1 MKNNIIMIQKTMVLA
16 MSFLALVSCKSS
28 LNNKNLVQEVKDY
41 KNLSF
46 IPLSPE
52 TVASFQ
58 NNIKSKQ
65 VLVEPDNFVWG
76 LSVVKWEGKYHAYYS
91 RWKKTYEH
99 KGWMTHCE
107 IAHAVSDNP
116 AGPFE
121 FVNVVLDAAKTSGW
135 DVNNSHNPYAVVADG
150 KICLYY
156 IANDIKALLEK
167 EKSSD
172 PTDNWFDENRSEIRD
187 SQRIGVAV
195 ANSPAGPFVRSEN
208 VVVAPDDVKFKKI
221 AVNPAVIYKDKKYV
235 MIMKGD
241 DLKHEEPF
249 RIQLVGTSMK
259 PNGPFEFKKKPVYA
273 EAQTEDAS
281 MWFDQVINKYYM
293 VCHVMGKSEL
303 ALFNSKDGFDWQQ
316 DERNIFMKK
325 EFILSDGTLWKPK
338 RVERPFVL
346 TNEKGQPIMIYVAVY
361 DNNVNGNIAIPIEY
375 KN

>member
-1 MKNNIIMIQKTMVLA
+1 MIRKYI
-16 MSFLALVSCKSS
+16 LVAVSIFTLTSCKSTLQNS
-28 LNNKNLVQEVKDY
+28 AKVQQVKDY

-46 IPLSPE
+46 TPISPE

-58 NNIKSKQ
+58 NNIKTKQ

-91 RWKKTYEH
+91 RWNKEQEH

-116 AGPFE
+116 EGPFE
-121 FVNVVLDAAKTSGW
+121 FVNVVLEEKKMTGW
-135 DVNNSHNPYAVVADG
+135 DVNNSHNPYAVIAEG

-156 IANDIKALLEK
+156 IANDIKSLLK
-167 EKSSD
+167 KD
-172 PTDNWFDENRSEIRD
+172 NITYPTDDWLNENRTEIRD

-195 ANSPAGPFVRSEN
+195 ADNPAGPFVRSEN
-208 VVVAPDDVKFKKI
+208 VVVEPDNTKFKKI
-221 AVNPAVIYKDKKYV
+221 AVNPAVIYKDNQYL

-241 DLKHEEPF
+241 DLNYDEPF
-249 RIQLVGTSMK
+249 RIQLVGSSKK
-259 PNGPFEFKKKPVYA
+259 PEGPFNFKKKPVYA
-273 EAQTEDAS
+273 AAQTEDAC
-281 MWFDQVINKYYM
+281 MWFDQVMNKYYM

-303 ALFNSKDGFDWQQ
+303 ALFNSENGFDWQQ
-316 DERNIFMKK
+316 DERSVFMKK

-361 DNNVNGNIAIPIEY
+361 DTNVNGNIAIPIEY
-375 KN
+375 KK